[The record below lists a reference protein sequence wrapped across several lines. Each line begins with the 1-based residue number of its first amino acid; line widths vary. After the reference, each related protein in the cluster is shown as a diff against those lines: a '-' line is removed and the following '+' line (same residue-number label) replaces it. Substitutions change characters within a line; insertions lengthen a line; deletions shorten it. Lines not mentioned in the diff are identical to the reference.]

1 MVGEDHVARSVK
13 LNQDVVAGLSLA
25 EGQVDD
31 AINAKLFNLVEL
43 LGAEVLAKLHREATG
58 QVLLVLDVICRVN
71 AHARLN
77 QQVLLPI
84 GLR

>member
-1 MVGEDHVARSVK
+1 MVGQDHIARSVK
-13 LNQDVVAGLSLA
+13 LNQDVVAGLSLTKR
-25 EGQVDD
+25 QVDD

-43 LGAEVLAKLHREATG
+43 LGAEVLAQLHREATG

-71 AHARLN
+71 AHAGLN
-77 QQVLLPI
+77 QEVLFPI